1 MKKIKCYLIRHG
13 ITEGNTALHFNGSG
27 TDEPLTEEGKGALK
41 KIEGVKPGS
50 MLFASPMIRARET
63 ADILFP
69 HMKPMII
76 DDLREMHFGIFE
88 GKNHKM
94 LHGLSEYQSWLDSG
108 GTARIPEG
116 ESIGSFRERAWKGF
130 TEALAIAARQGTDT
144 VYLVVHGG
152 TIMAVMSSL
161 TGKDYFDF
169 NAPNGAGYIIDVEID
184 NAGNV
189 TASTAYE
196 RFCGGLR
203 AGLNGW
209 RPPRYTSS
217 DRMDR

>member
-27 TDEPLTEEGKGALK
+27 TDEPLTEEGKEALK

-94 LHGLSEYQSWLDSG
+94 LDGLSEYQSWLDSG

-130 TEALAIAARQGTDT
+130 TEALAIAARRN
-144 VYLVVHGG
+144 Y
-152 TIMAVMSSL
+152 
-161 TGKDYFDF
+161 
-169 NAPNGAGYIIDVEID
+169 NGCHEQ
-184 NAGNV
+184 
-189 TASTAYE
+189 
-196 RFCGGLR
+196 
-203 AGLNGW
+203 
-209 RPPRYTSS
+209 P
-217 DRMDR
+217 DRQRLF

>member
-27 TDEPLTEEGKGALK
+27 TDEPLTEEGKEALK

-50 MLFASPMIRARET
+50 LLFTSPMTRALET
-63 ADILFP
+63 ASIMFP
-69 HMKPMII
+69 GMKRTVIE
-76 DDLREMHFGIFE
+76 DLREMHFGIFE

-94 LHGLSEYQSWLDSG
+94 LDGKPEYQAWLDSG
-108 GTARIPEG
+108 GTAKIPEG
-116 ESIGSFRERAWKGF
+116 ESIESFRERAWKGF

-169 NAPNGAGYIIDVEID
+169 NAPNGAGYIIEVEID
-184 NAGNV
+184 DAGNV
-189 TASTAYE
+189 TASTTYD

-203 AGLNGW
+203 AG
-209 RPPRYTSS
+209 
-217 DRMDR
+217 DRKSNV